1 MLKKKENPC
10 TFPDT
15 GLPQA
20 PPSQLLPRVTDAQ
33 LATSLSST
41 FFCTNKDLSVSQMRE
56 IQKAVNRPSHRAD
69 HWTPRGP
76 GASVPAPAS
85 ILFVFLSCPC
95 FHSAI
100 RSSKPGWHSASAL
113 PGRGAR
119 VQRPYT
125 ARTHSRPKSAV
136 KQCSLPQTRGIRGA
150 MEDRVLSAYCV
161 FSVIKLWYIY
171 SFSTTPLGIIH
182 WTEAQTG

>member
-1 MLKKKENPC
+1 MAQGAPLRVTFLLGRENPRGGSSFRMLKKKENPC

-136 KQCSLPQTRGIRGA
+136 KQAPHAPPVQPA
-150 MEDRVLSAYCV
+150 
-161 FSVIKLWYIY
+161 
-171 SFSTTPLGIIH
+171 
-182 WTEAQTG
+182 